1 MRHAWRRLLARLR
14 QLPYVEDGVAAVEF
28 ALILPIML
36 LVYVGS
42 VEASAL
48 ISMDRRVQSVAGAV
62 GDLVARSD
70 GSISAA
76 SLTDYFRAAGA
87 IMTPYP
93 SAGLQQMVASIEVRA
108 NGTTRVAW
116 CRQYVNNVVSTC
128 PAHAVNSTY
137 TTLPAEMITIARG
150 KYVIA
155 AKGNYAY
162 TPLYGIVFDQA
173 VRLSRENFFMPRF
186 GTAIAIN

>member
-1 MRHAWRRLLARLR
+1 MRSLWRRLLDRLK
-14 QLPYVEDGVAAVEF
+14 QLPYVEEGAAAVEF

-93 SAGLQQMVASIEVRA
+93 PTGLRQMVASVEVRA

-116 CRQYVNNVVSTC
+116 CRQYVNNVVSAC
-128 PAHAVNSTY
+128 ADHAVNSTY
-137 TTLPAEMITIARG
+137 ALPAEMITIARG